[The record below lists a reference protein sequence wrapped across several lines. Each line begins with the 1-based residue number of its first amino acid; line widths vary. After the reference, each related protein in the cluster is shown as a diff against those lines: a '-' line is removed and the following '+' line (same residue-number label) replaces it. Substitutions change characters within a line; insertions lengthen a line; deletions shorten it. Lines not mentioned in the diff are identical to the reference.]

1 MLSADGKEEERLKI
15 DRDFYWS
22 LRNIIYP
29 NESIIQGDDHL
40 LDGLI
45 RVAHDRNLYPGFQMN
60 QYFLKVQQ
68 ISNRVNS
75 HVNDYFSN

>member
-1 MLSADGKEEERLKI
+1 MTRLHEKDPTLLSIVLAEDEKARENE
-15 DRDFYWS
+15 DRVFYWS

-45 RVAHDRNLYPGFQMN
+45 RVA
-60 QYFLKVQQ
+60 
-68 ISNRVNS
+68 
-75 HVNDYFSN
+75 